1 MTDFV
6 FTPLVNSPHA
16 DVISAGLGD
25 NTNEFGSVDIGQAVK
40 LGAAQNYVQVAA
52 GDDIEGVVV
61 AVDGN
66 TVNDGYSF
74 GSVQRDKRFRAQV
87 GSDEVGQV
95 AIGAEI
101 VAGLPIALGTANGYP
116 QVKNGSPSVYRW
128 RVLRHVTGNGS
139 AGDMVII
146 ERI

>member
-101 VAGLPIALGTANGYP
+101 VAG
-116 QVKNGSPSVYRW
+116 
-128 RVLRHVTGNGS
+128 
-139 AGDMVII
+139 
-146 ERI
+146 